1 MFSKTDL
8 SGRLLPFAV
17 LAGLLACGPAFSAD
31 DLARVHKQGVLIRF
45 EGPIFPFTE
54 KILQRQLQRARKL
67 GADLVVVE
75 IDSPGGEVDSSFRC
89 AELLEAVDFATTIA
103 WVPEMALSGAAI
115 MSLGAD
121 MIVMHPNARLGD
133 AGPIYADEFGQ
144 FQAVPEKIRSD
155 LSTRIR
161 NLAERNGRSP
171 ALAQAM
177 IDNTLVVFRVQH
189 RETGEE
195 RFMTDNEL
203 EATGKPEE
211 WEKRGEVFKPNN
223 EDYLEVTGE
232 QAFDLQLASMLAGDR
247 DSLAR
252 EMGLETEWRFL
263 QRNWIDMTVFVLN
276 LPLVTGLLFM
286 VGMVALFIEFSAPG
300 ISIGGLLATLCFSLF
315 FWGRFL
321 GGTAGWLEVVLF
333 LLGIFFVIVEVLLIP
348 GFGVPG
354 ISGVLLII
362 CSLVMASQ
370 NYLMPTTASEWRNT
384 GASLMVVIGSG
395 VGFVCLSVFLT
406 RFLGEIPLLSRLVLS
421 PSEREGGPRD
431 AARLTSTTGQGI
443 NVELLEVGQ
452 VGTVQTPLRPAGKV
466 EFAEEFYDVVSEGDF
481 VDAGD
486 QVRIMEIQG
495 NRVVVR
501 THQPKS

>member
-1 MFSKTDL
+1 MFSKIDL
-8 SGRLLPFAV
+8 SRCLLLLAL
-17 LAGLLACGPAFSAD
+17 LAGLYASVPAFSAD
-31 DLARVHKQGVLIRF
+31 NVAVVHKRGVLIRF
-45 EGPIFPFTE
+45 EGPIFSFTE
-54 KILQRQLQRARKL
+54 KVLQRQLQRARKL

-75 IDSPGGEVDSSFRC
+75 INSPGGEVESSFHC

-161 NLAERNGRSP
+161 SLAERNGRPP

-189 RETGEE
+189 RESGEE

-203 EATGKPEE
+203 AATGKPEQ
-211 WEKRGEVFKPNN
+211 WEKLGEVFKPNN
-223 EDYLEVTGE
+223 MDYLEVTGE
-232 QAFDLQLASMLAGDR
+232 QAVDLQLASMLVQDR
-247 DSLAR
+247 DELAKA
-252 EMGLETEWRFL
+252 MGLETDWRFL
-263 QRNWIDMTVFVLN
+263 QRTWIDMTVFVLN
-276 LPLVTGLLFM
+276 TPLVTGLLFM

-333 LLGIFFVIVEVLLIP
+333 LVGVLFIMVEVLLVP
-348 GFGVPG
+348 GFGIPG
-354 ISGVLLII
+354 ISGILLII

-370 NYLMPTTASEWRNT
+370 NYLMPTTASEWRTT
-384 GASLMVVIGSG
+384 GTSLTVVLGSG
-395 VGFVCLSVFLT
+395 IGFVALSAFLT
-406 RFLGEIPLLSRLVLS
+406 RYLGDLPLLSRLVLS
-421 PSEREGGPRD
+421 PPERKKGSLEV
-431 AARLTSTTGQGI
+431 ARLTSTTGPGVNI
-443 NVELLEVGQ
+443 ELLAVGH
-452 VGTVQTPLRPAGKV
+452 VGTAQTPLRPAGKV
-466 EFAEEFYDVVSEGDF
+466 EFEEEFYDVVSEGDF
-481 VDAGD
+481 VNTGE
-486 QVRIMEIQG
+486 QVRIVEIQG

-501 THQPKS
+501 KHQPRS